1 MHRQQRLPK
10 RNLEGFVIDSDDEDE
25 EWQSDCHDTSAGG
38 GVGGQR
44 ADEIATYGELASFLV
59 PSAGTDGNG
68 DRERALELKFF
79 EDVLRFQEERLRIL
93 RRYHTGKMALASPER
108 AFALAAKLDSLF
120 SFENLVHVFEDVEEM
135 AATRPRTA
143 LQRPPPVSSSTYS
156 SSTPSPTQPS
166 STATSSIDYRRHST
180 STDRDPRQ
188 HRGRRRTAKKSVQ
201 RFDQLLQDLKN
212 GRREDRTR
220 AHLRRDEHYG
230 ALQTRVGGQL
240 DASQQRTGVWSLRT
254 CCAFAIF
261 DHALDERSEY
271 SGVLPTELNDYVN
284 VVAFLR
290 RFLRVRWHS
299 LASRLAPRKPSAGP
313 GAGGSTISGASVG
326 GAAPAGGAAAAA
338 AAGLATL
345 LGDSADGGDG
355 GERGDG
361 TDDAD
366 DDEERR
372 VLEIVATFELVP
384 EGITFTVRH
393 SPPRGNI
400 VEDIAITCFGED
412 FIECSPG
419 HSKGALLFSCNAR
432 HVAGLAQDKF
442 ASKYMTTLTKS
453 LQTPKGVRDTDL
465 LYLILSIYES
475 GSDYPSLT
483 SGLVQALKQK
493 LASFTAVVALD
504 Q

>member
-299 LASRLAPRKPSAGP
+299 VASRLAPRKPSAGP

-384 EGITFTVRH
+384 EGISTASHLFPPPPPALGLRSAHWDHSVTH
-393 SPPRGNI
+393 SPIRSSAFPTGWPNNSVHCQAFATTRQHRG
-400 VEDIAITCFGED
+400 
-412 FIECSPG
+412 G
-419 HSKGALLFSCNAR
+419 HR
-432 HVAGLAQDKF
+432 DHVLRGGLHRVQ
-442 ASKYMTTLTKS
+442 SRS
-453 LQTPKGVRDTDL
+453 LQGRAALFVQRQV
-465 LYLILSIYES
+465 S
-475 GSDYPSLT
+475 
-483 SGLVQALKQK
+483 QALTHS
-493 LASFTAVVALD
+493 LRGA
-504 Q
+504 

>member
-1 MHRQQRLPK
+1 MQRQQRLPK

-38 GVGGQR
+38 VGGQR

-68 DRERALELKFF
+68 DRERVLELKFF

-120 SFENLVHVFEDVEEM
+120 SFENLVYVFEDVEEM
-135 AATRPRTA
+135 PRTA
-143 LQRPPPVSSSTYS
+143 HQQRPPPVSSSTYS

-166 STATSSIDYRRHST
+166 STATSSIDYRHHST

-188 HRGRRRTAKKSVQ
+188 HRARRRTAKKSVQ

-299 LASRLAPRKPSAGP
+299 VASRLAPRKPSAGP
-313 GAGGSTISGASVG
+313 GGGGSTISGASVG
-326 GAAPAGGAAAAA
+326 GAAPGGGAAAAA

-361 TDDAD
+361 TDDDA

-372 VLEIVATFELVP
+372 VLEIVAAFELVP
-384 EGITFTVRH
+384 EGISTAPHLFLPPPPALGPRARTLESRSNCIAHPFARLLPHRSAQQQRSRSGIRH
-393 SPPRGNI
+393 HEATSWR
-400 VEDIAITCFGED
+400 T
-412 FIECSPG
+412 SR
-419 HSKGALLFSCNAR
+419 SR
-432 HVAGLAQDKF
+432 
-442 ASKYMTTLTKS
+442 AS
-453 LQTPKGVRDTDL
+453 GR
-465 LYLILSIYES
+465 
-475 GSDYPSLT
+475 T
-483 SGLVQALKQK
+483 S
-493 LASFTAVVALD
+493 
-504 Q
+504 